1 MRWEVGET
9 GMEDGM
15 RKPPTDEM
23 SSVEVW
29 GGERSG
35 ERDFT
40 LEAAME
46 AVREAET
53 REAAAREAFLAAR
66 DEAERAERAELYN
79 RDAMGV
85 DGEELGGVG
94 HLSSFVDGEGQTYTT
109 SLQRNAVS
117 SVRPAVRDEV
127 S

>member
-1 MRWEVGET
+1 MGET

-15 RKPPTDEM
+15 RKPPADEM

-66 DEAERAERAELYN
+66 DEAERAELYS

-85 DGEELGGVG
+85 EGEELGGVG
-94 HLSSFVDGEGQTYTT
+94 HLSRFVDGEGQTYTT
-109 SLQRNAVS
+109 SLQRSVVS
-117 SVRPAVRDEV
+117 SVRPAVRDEL